1 MHRVK
6 TKSKPLTINMLI
18 EFAEAGRWLYE

>member
-1 MHRVK
+1 
-6 TKSKPLTINMLI
+6 MLI